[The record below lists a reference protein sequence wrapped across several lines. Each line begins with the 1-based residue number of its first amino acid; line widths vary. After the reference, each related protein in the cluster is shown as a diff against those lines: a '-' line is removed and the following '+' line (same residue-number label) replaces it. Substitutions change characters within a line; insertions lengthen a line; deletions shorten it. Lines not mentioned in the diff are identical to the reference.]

1 MRYQDIN
8 MEDEIDFEQM
18 SEEEINEILVYS
30 ETQENLQER
39 YECACQILANMI
51 EDMEFGAYSNS
62 EMVDMTIC
70 KMFIDGFINVEK
82 KPRKYH

>member
-1 MRYQDIN
+1 
-8 MEDEIDFEQM
+8 MEDEINFEQM

-51 EDMEFGAYSNS
+51 EDMEFGSYSNS
-62 EMVDMTIC
+62 EMVNMTIC
-70 KMFIDGFINVEK
+70 KMFIDGFISVEK